1 MSLTI
6 KEAKEQLPDL
16 IDRAA
21 REGPQPLEV
30 EGRQPA
36 AVISVEEL
44 KRLQRRKPTF
54 KELLEALPSLED
66 VDLSRDHRPARDID
80 L

>member
-6 KEAKEQLPDL
+6 KEAKDQLPEL
-16 IDRAA
+16 IARAS

-30 EGRQPA
+30 EGQAPA
-36 AVISVEEL
+36 AVISLEEL
-44 KRLQRRKPTF
+44 KRLQQRKPTF
-54 KELLEALPSLED
+54 VEFLISMPSLEG
-66 VDLSRDHRPARDID
+66 VDLTRDRSPARDIE